1 MTDNQSTL
9 EFTGDERLAE
19 ALATYAEQMTEEVAQ
34 AMFDFGGLVLNEAL
48 KLTPIDTGEL
58 RSRGFVEGP
67 FQTQDEQYYAVA
79 VGYEKHDENG
89 KGDYYAVPVHERTNV
104 HHEVGQAK
112 FLEEPFKR
120 LQKEFIRQLA
130 EAAQEV
136 KND

>member
-67 FQTQDEQYYAVA
+67 F
-79 VGYEKHDENG
+79 
-89 KGDYYAVPVHERTNV
+89 
-104 HHEVGQAK
+104 
-112 FLEEPFKR
+112 
-120 LQKEFIRQLA
+120 
-130 EAAQEV
+130 
-136 KND
+136 